1 MPDKKRIFEPV
12 VLETKQEILTALKT
26 GQIQASK
33 YHLLS
38 ESQKMFVE
46 LVAFGDYTPTQAIKV
61 LDPSHKNPTVAG
73 NRLMMNKE
81 VNSVIEELTML
92 RNKKFMAEVSSARD
106 MALAK
111 LKYIMSTTE
120 DPALAA
126 ACAKTILDKAEK
138 ALEEK
143 VDDTGVGQVRF
154 NIQVENMY
162 AGGLTQDKNEP
173 IIITIDDQ
181 QSNDL
186 NKQKNNLQSEVHKL
200 NAEVQNSTKAS
211 VNPDTGLPY
220 TISYEGVDMYSKK
233 KEPTE

>member
-1 MPDKKRIFEPV
+1 
-12 VLETKQEILTALKT
+12 
-26 GQIQASK
+26 
-33 YHLLS
+33 
-38 ESQKMFVE
+38 
-46 LVAFGDYTPTQAIKV
+46 
-61 LDPSHKNPTVAG
+61 
-73 NRLMMNKE
+73 
-81 VNSVIEELTML
+81 
-92 RNKKFMAEVSSARD
+92 MAEVSSARD

-111 LKYIMSTTE
+111 LKYIMSTT
-120 DPALAA
+120 DDHALAA

-143 VDDTGVGQVRF
+143 VEDTGVGQVRF

-181 QSNDL
+181 QEKNLS
-186 NKQKNNLQSEVHKL
+186 KQKEVLEAEVNKL
-200 NAEVQNSTKAS
+200 NSTVQNSSKAS

-233 KEPTE
+233 KEPIK

>member
-1 MPDKKRIFEPV
+1 MSDKKRIFEPV

-38 ESQKMFVE
+38 EAQKMFVE

-61 LDPSHKNPTVAG
+61 MDPTHKNPSLAG
-73 NRLMMNKE
+73 NRMMVNKE

-111 LKYIMSTTE
+111 LKYIMSTT
-120 DPALAA
+120 DDNALAA

-143 VDDTGVGQVRF
+143 VEDNGVGQVRF

-162 AGGLTQDKNEP
+162 AGGLTQDKNDP

-181 QSNDL
+181 QSEALKN
-186 NKQKNNLQSEVHKL
+186 QKNQLESEVKNL
-200 NAEVQNSTKAS
+200 NSKVQNSSGAT